1 MRRNEGVLKVTNAV
15 IYYSNTGESKCIATF
30 LADTLGYDLTDVFN
44 VDDCNFATAVLVF
57 PVHCQNVPKVILDF
71 LRRLSACNVALV
83 ATYGKM
89 SYGNVLNEIQRKFKH
104 NIVAAAYVP
113 TKHTYVDEP
122 RFDDF
127 SALLPV
133 ADKLQKPSP
142 TAVTLPRARKNPFA
156 NFAPTFRSQAGC
168 KLIRDGDKCANCGTC
183 ASICPERAITN
194 GKPNK
199 KCVRCLKCVNAC
211 PHGALSYKLRL
222 PLKNYLKKPKITDLV
237 IYV

>member
-1 MRRNEGVLKVTNAV
+1 MTNAV
-15 IYYSNTGESKCIATF
+15 IYYSNTGESKRIATF
-30 LADTLGYDLTDVFN
+30 LSEQLGYGLKNVLT

-57 PVHCQNVPKVILDF
+57 PVHCQNIPRTVADF
-71 LRRLSACNVALV
+71 LRRLQACNVALV

-89 SYGNVLNEIQRKFKH
+89 SYGNVLYEIQRKFKH
-104 NIVAAAYVP
+104 NIVAATYVP

-127 SALLPV
+127 DALISV
-133 ADKLQKPSP
+133 VSKLQTPSP
-142 TAVTLPRARKNPFA
+142 TAVTLPRAKKNPFA
-156 NFAPTFRSQAGC
+156 NFAPTLRSQVGC
-168 KLIRDGDKCANCGTC
+168 RIIRDDDKCAKCGLC
-183 ASICPERAITN
+183 ASICPEQAITN

-199 KCVRCLKCVNAC
+199 KCVRCLKCVSAC

-222 PLKNYLKKPKITDLV
+222 PLKNYFKKPKTTDLV